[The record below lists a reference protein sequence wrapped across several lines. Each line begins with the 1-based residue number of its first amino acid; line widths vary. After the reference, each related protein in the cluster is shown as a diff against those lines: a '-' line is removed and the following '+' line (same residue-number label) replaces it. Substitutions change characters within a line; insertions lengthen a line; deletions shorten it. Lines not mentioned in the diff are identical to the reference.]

1 MASLKFR
8 QRVEESSVVLHFFVF
23 IGLAFLTFS
32 NNSSC
37 LFFTLDGS
45 YWAFMHDLQV
55 ISRAPFTQLGA
66 DPVQGSFDAYVPPF
80 REYLLPNLMA
90 MPFSAGSP
98 AKVLTYTVYAG
109 LMILSV
115 YLLARAL
122 RVDRAPALLAGL
134 LYPLFTLPMFIGS
147 LPASHPVYALAPHA
161 TEVTSLTVLT
171 LACFWALERQT
182 FFRSLLLAL
191 AALFCSIWMILSS
204 TAAIVLSI
212 PTLLFFGVASLLSAR
227 QWQQDVG
234 RAVTAGLI
242 LIALAAL
249 GVFGYV
255 YSLYKYT
262 ATSFFSD
269 EFLNPRFSL
278 YFASVIYHERS
289 IGRMIAAAAFAGAV
303 YSAIA
308 GPRRLRAFAFA
319 YLAYTVIFHVLAF
332 TITKWVTSYPGPSLV
347 DFEFVLW
354 PLNTLFAAIAFF
366 AAIDAV
372 VFFAMMVVGRR
383 QAMARFNAWHRGL
396 LRYSLLG
403 ITSLG
408 LITGNA
414 TAARTDRCSGLKQ
427 FSPILPTPITERLQ
441 ETIAFHPDS
450 PFRGSVVTFTGYQTK
465 SGVSLNDLIPYDLE
479 TWEKTGNDHRTVGLW
494 RYNIP
499 TLLQHNSFTT
509 PVYYLM
515 LSRFL
520 SRPEDKQMRSII
532 VLTNPDQRMLKL
544 WGVRFVITDFEL
556 GFGAPRVT
564 LAVNG
569 QQPLRLI
576 ELDDFNRGQYSPTK
590 VISAKVFRPALEF
603 MRDPSFD
610 GAREVVTDANLPEAL
625 QAAGNVGLKVEKYGF
640 SIRANSS
647 GQSILVLPVQF
658 SHCWSVHGEGDP
670 VLFRANIMQLGISF
684 KGRLDASLLFHYGPI
699 LAGYCRLED
708 LRDMER
714 FDLRGAR

>member
-23 IGLAFLTFS
+23 IGLAFLAFS

-66 DPVQGSFDAYVPPF
+66 DPVQGSFDAYMPVL
-80 REYLLPNLMA
+80 REYLLPNLVA
-90 MPFSAGSP
+90 MPFSDGIP
-98 AKVLTYTVYAG
+98 GKVLTYTVYAG

-122 RVDRAPALLAGL
+122 RVDRAPALFAGL

-161 TEVTSLTVLT
+161 TEVTSLTLLT

-182 FFRSLLLAL
+182 FFR
-191 AALFCSIWMILSS
+191 
-204 TAAIVLSI
+204 
-212 PTLLFFGVASLLSAR
+212 SLLSAR

-278 YFASVIYHERS
+278 YFASVIYHESS

-372 VFFAMMVVGRR
+372 VFF
-383 QAMARFNAWHRGL
+383 
-396 LRYSLLG
+396 
-403 ITSLG
+403 
-408 LITGNA
+408 
-414 TAARTDRCSGLKQ
+414 
-427 FSPILPTPITERLQ
+427 
-441 ETIAFHPDS
+441 
-450 PFRGSVVTFTGYQTK
+450 
-465 SGVSLNDLIPYDLE
+465 
-479 TWEKTGNDHRTVGLW
+479 
-494 RYNIP
+494 
-499 TLLQHNSFTT
+499 
-509 PVYYLM
+509 
-515 LSRFL
+515 
-520 SRPEDKQMRSII
+520 
-532 VLTNPDQRMLKL
+532 
-544 WGVRFVITDFEL
+544 
-556 GFGAPRVT
+556 
-564 LAVNG
+564 
-569 QQPLRLI
+569 
-576 ELDDFNRGQYSPTK
+576 
-590 VISAKVFRPALEF
+590 
-603 MRDPSFD
+603 
-610 GAREVVTDANLPEAL
+610 
-625 QAAGNVGLKVEKYGF
+625 
-640 SIRANSS
+640 
-647 GQSILVLPVQF
+647 
-658 SHCWSVHGEGDP
+658 
-670 VLFRANIMQLGISF
+670 
-684 KGRLDASLLFHYGPI
+684 
-699 LAGYCRLED
+699 
-708 LRDMER
+708 
-714 FDLRGAR
+714 

>member
-1 MASLKFR
+1 MTSLKLR
-8 QRVEESSVVLHFFVF
+8 PRVEESSVVVHFFVF
-23 IGLAFLTFS
+23 VGLAFLVFS

-98 AKVLTYTVYAG
+98 DKVVTYTIYAG
-109 LMILSV
+109 YMILSV

-122 RVDRAPALLAGL
+122 RVDRAPALFAGL

-161 TEVTSLTVLT
+161 IEVTSLTLLT
-171 LACFWALERQT
+171 LACFWALEGET
-182 FFRSLLLAL
+182 FFRSVLLAL
-191 AALFCSIWMILSS
+191 AALFCTVWMILSS

-234 RAVTAGLI
+234 RAATAVLI
-242 LIALAAL
+242 LITLGAL
-249 GVFGYV
+249 GIFGYI
-255 YSLYKYT
+255 YGLYKYT

-269 EFLNPRFSL
+269 EFLNPRLSL
-278 YFASVIYHERS
+278 YFASVIYHENS
-289 IGRMIAAAAFAGAV
+289 MGRMITAAAFAGAV
-303 YSAIA
+303 YSAIT
-308 GPRRLRAFAFA
+308 GPRRLRVFAFA
-319 YLAYTVIFHVLAF
+319 YLAFTVIFHVLAF
-332 TITKWVTSYPGPSLV
+332 TITKWVASYPGPSLV

-354 PLNTLFAAIAFF
+354 PLNTLFAAITFF

-372 VFFAMMVVGRR
+372 VFFAVIVANRHR
-383 QAMARFNAWHRGL
+383 AMPSFSAWHCGL
-396 LRYSLLG
+396 LRYSFLG
-403 ITSLG
+403 IASLW

-427 FSPILPTPITERLQ
+427 FSPILPTAITERLR

-450 PFRGSVVTFTGYQTK
+450 PFRGSVATFTGYQQK
-465 SGVSLNDLIPYDLE
+465 SGASLNDLILYDLKI
-479 TWEKTGNDHRTVGLW
+479 WEKTGNDHRTVGLW

-509 PVYYLM
+509 PAYYLM

-532 VLTNPDQRMLKL
+532 VLTRPDVRMLKL
-544 WGVRFVITDFEL
+544 WGVRYVIADFEP
-556 GFGAPRVT
+556 GFGTSRVT
-564 LAVNG
+564 LPVSG
-569 QQPLRLI
+569 QQSLSLV
-576 ELDDFNRGQYSPTK
+576 ELEDFNRGQYSPTK
-590 VISAKVFRPALEF
+590 VVNAKDFHSALDV
-603 MRDPSFD
+603 MRGPSFD
-610 GAREVVTDANLPEAL
+610 GSREVVAETDLPESL
-625 QAAGNVGLKVEKYGF
+625 QAANNVELKVEKYGL
-640 SIRANSS
+640 SIRASSS
-647 GQSILVLPVQF
+647 GQSLLVLPAQF
-658 SHCWSVHGEGDP
+658 SHCWSAHGEGDP
-670 VLFRANIMQLGISF
+670 VLFRANVMQLGISF
-684 KGRLDASLLFHYGPI
+684 KGRLDASLLFRYGPI
-699 LAGYCRLED
+699 LAGHCRLED
-708 LRDMER
+708 LRDMEL

>member
-8 QRVEESSVVLHFFVF
+8 PRVEESSVVLHFFIFV
-23 IGLAFLTFS
+23 GLAFLVFS

-66 DPVQGSFDAYVPPF
+66 DPVQGNFDAYVPPF

-98 AKVLTYTVYAG
+98 DKAVTYTIYAG
-109 LMILSV
+109 SMIFSV

-122 RVDRAPALLAGL
+122 RVDRAPALFAGL

-161 TEVTSLTVLT
+161 VEVTSLTVLT
-171 LACFWALERQT
+171 LACFWAFEGET
-182 FFRSLLLAL
+182 FFRSVLLAL
-191 AALFCSIWMILSS
+191 AALFCTIWMILSS

-227 QWQQDVG
+227 RWQQDVG
-234 RAVTAGLI
+234 PAVTAVLI
-242 LIALAAL
+242 LITLAAL
-249 GVFGYV
+249 GVFGYI

-278 YFASVIYHERS
+278 YFASVIYHES
-289 IGRMIAAAAFAGAV
+289 SMGRMIAAAAFAGAV
-303 YSAIA
+303 YSAIT
-308 GPRRLRAFAFA
+308 GPRRLRVFAFA
-319 YLAYTVIFHVLAF
+319 YLAYTVVFHVLAF
-332 TITKWVTSYPGPSLV
+332 TITKWVASYPGPSLV

-372 VFFAMMVVGRR
+372 VFFAVIVAGRR
-383 QAMARFNAWHRGL
+383 RAMPRFSAWHRGF

-403 ITSLG
+403 ITSLW

-414 TAARTDRCSGLKQ
+414 SAAPTDRCDGLKQ
-427 FSPILPTPITERLQ
+427 FSPILPTPITERLR

-450 PFRGSVVTFTGYQTK
+450 PFRGLVATFTGYQQK
-465 SGVSLNDLIPYDLE
+465 SGVSLHDLIPYDLE

-509 PVYYLM
+509 PAYYLM

-520 SRPEDKQMRSII
+520 SRPEDEQMRSII
-532 VLTNPDQRMLKL
+532 VLTNADQRMLKL
-544 WGVRFVITDFEL
+544 WGVRFVIADFEP
-556 GFGAPRVT
+556 GFGTSRVT
-564 LAVNG
+564 LPVSGRQA
-569 QQPLRLI
+569 LRLI
-576 ELDDFNRGQYSPTK
+576 ELDDFNRGQYSPTT
-590 VISAKVFRPALEF
+590 VINARDFRSALDF
-603 MRDPSFD
+603 MRDRSFD
-610 GAREVVTDANLPEAL
+610 GAHMVVTDATLPETL
-625 QAAGNVGLKVEKYGF
+625 QAAGSVELKVEQYGL
-640 SIRANSS
+640 SIRADSS
-647 GQSILVLPVQF
+647 DQSILVLPAQF
-658 SHCWSVHGEGDP
+658 SHCWSVHGDGDP
-670 VLFRANIMQLGISF
+670 ILFRADIMQLGVSF
-684 KGRLDASLLFHYGPI
+684 KGRLDASLVFHYGPI
-699 LAGYCRLED
+699 LAGHCRLKD